1 MKAFKRILGAVVFLA
16 LLGGLLEA
24 GFRRARVPHDA
35 LIYQDSLDPALRFE
49 LKPGAE
55 GSKLGAWVSISSQGL
70 REREISQEKPADEFR
85 IAVVG
90 DHPGFGLTVPVEKT
104 FARLLENLVKVPA
117 GLTLRTINLS
127 NYVYGAEQKEAFLAK
142 RGLGFQPDLVLFQ
155 VFPGDWKELPQAKY
169 PYPGFKNFL
178 RSHSQF
184 LCRVMERLYWRHEP
198 VRRSALDLPKM
209 DVAIRRLK
217 DLLRA
222 KQMPALVL
230 YVPDLSA
237 PGGPESP
244 EAKKVETAYRE
255 ACRANGLP
263 YIDMTPALSSDP
275 PSALL
280 SDRKYPYLNAS
291 GQSKVAQALA
301 SRLQLPLRRMLLA
314 KQKAKPA
321 GLPQPA
327 EVDRGRRFQLEIFQ
341 KHFLIRK

>member
-1 MKAFKRILGAVVFLA
+1 MKALKTILSGAALLA
-16 LLGGLLEA
+16 LLGGLIET
-24 GFRRARVPHDA
+24 GFRLAGVPQDA

-55 GSKLGAWVSISSQGL
+55 GSKLGVWVRISSQGL
-70 REREISQEKPADEFR
+70 REREISPEKPADEFR
-85 IAVVG
+85 IVMVG
-90 DHPGFGLTVPVEKT
+90 DHPGFGLTVPAEKT
-104 FARLLENLVKVPA
+104 FARLLEDLVKVPP
-117 GLTLRTINLS
+117 GLMLRAINLS
-127 NYVYGAEQKEAFLAK
+127 MYVYGAEQKQDFLAK
-142 RGLGFQPDLVLFQ
+142 RGFDFKPDLVLFQ
-155 VFPGDWKELPQAKY
+155 VSPRDWKELPPAKY
-169 PYPGFKNFL
+169 PYPRLKNYL
-178 RSHSQF
+178 RSHSHS
-184 LCRVMERLYWRHEP
+184 LRWVMERLYWRHEP
-198 VRRSALDLPKM
+198 VRPAALDLPKM
-209 DVAIRRLK
+209 DMAICRLK
-217 DLLRA
+217 DLLQAR
-222 KQMPALVL
+222 QMPALVL

-255 ACRANGLP
+255 VCRTNGLP

-280 SDRKYPYLNAS
+280 WDRKYPYLNAS

-301 SRLQLPLRRMLLA
+301 SHLQRPLSRMFLA

-321 GLPQPA
+321 GLPPPA